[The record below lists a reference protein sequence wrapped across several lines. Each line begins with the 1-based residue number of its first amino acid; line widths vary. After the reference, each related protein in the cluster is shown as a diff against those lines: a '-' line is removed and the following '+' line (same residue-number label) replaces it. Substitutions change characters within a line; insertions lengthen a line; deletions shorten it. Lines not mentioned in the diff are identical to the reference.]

1 MLLDC
6 LTQFEAGLWSGI
18 SSRDVEML
26 PSSGMCLAGAGQ
38 LPQAQQQQDNKKSL
52 HLALCVG
59 PGCGVGQLPSIGAVV
74 SVALQVRIFR
84 GRNVGALCFRHACV
98 VRLSIAARLK
108 TCSLRNFSC
117 R

>member
-1 MLLDC
+1 MDFSQNDMSDRALWMLLDC

-74 SVALQVRIFR
+74 SVALQVRIS
-84 GRNVGALCFRHACV
+84 GAGMLALCASAT
-98 VRLSIAARLK
+98 LAL
-108 TCSLRNFSC
+108 
-117 R
+117 